1 MTDTPFPVAVPT
13 GDIFLSRRRQ
23 SALWGVKMRDYR
35 TLPRTVLSAMDAPSP
50 SPISLK
56 PAQADT
62 VRAAKPPADILG
74 SFAGDPNFM
83 LSLARGLTVLEA
95 FSERKRPLTISQ
107 VAQRTQLSRASVRR
121 CLYTL
126 EQLGYV
132 SQQDGHFALRP
143 RVLHLGHAFFSS
155 SAIVSLAQPV
165 LDSLSARVHETSAL
179 AILDGTDIL
188 YLVRSEV
195 QRVLTHSLGMG
206 SRLPV
211 YCTSTG
217 RLLLAHQPQPIL
229 EAFFDHA
236 ELRPRTLLTK
246 ISRPELEAAFQRAR
260 DMDYVLIDEELE
272 PGLRAIAVPVR
283 SQAGVVLAAISVSVK
298 ANKVSEGEMIAR
310 LLGPMREAAAAIGK
324 MIGN

>member
-1 MTDTPFPVAVPT
+1 
-13 GDIFLSRRRQ
+13 
-23 SALWGVKMRDYR
+23 MRDYR
-35 TLPRTVLSAMDAPSP
+35 TPPASYFLPNSHMDAPA
-50 SPISLK
+50 PISLK
-56 PAQADT
+56 PAQADS
-62 VRAAKPPADILG
+62 VRAARPPADILS

-143 RVLHLGHAFFSS
+143 RVLHLGHAYFSS
-155 SAIVSLAQPV
+155 TSLVSAAQPI
-165 LDSLSARVHETSAL
+165 LDNLSTRIHETSAL

-195 QRVLTHSLGMG
+195 QRVLTHALGMG
-206 SRLPV
+206 SRLPA

-217 RLLLAHQPQPIL
+217 RLLLAHQPEAVL
-229 EAFFDHA
+229 EAFFEHA
-236 ELRPRTLLTK
+236 ELRPRTLQTK
-246 ISRPELEAAFQRAR
+246 ISRTELEAAFRRAR
-260 DMDYVLIDEELE
+260 ELEYVLIDEELE

-283 SQAGVVLAAISVSVK
+283 SLSGTVVAAISVSVK
-298 ANKVSEGEMIAR
+298 ATRVSEAEMVAR
-310 LLGPMREAAAAIGK
+310 LLTPMREAAVAIGK
-324 MIGN
+324 LIGT